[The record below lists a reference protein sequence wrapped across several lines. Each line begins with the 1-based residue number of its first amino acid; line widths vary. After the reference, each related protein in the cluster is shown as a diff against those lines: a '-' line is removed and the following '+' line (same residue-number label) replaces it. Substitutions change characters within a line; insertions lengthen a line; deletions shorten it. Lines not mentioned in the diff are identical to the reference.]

1 MKNIRILPLGSR
13 YVILNILNYLAV
25 QIGVLNCFV
34 FKFKEG
40 ELKVDKNFIE
50 YNDIRFR
57 YEGISQFKNSIALLH
72 DIYLVRPYAE
82 LKVRN
87 KVVIDIGAA
96 IGDTAIYFKMLGAK
110 KIIAFEPFP
119 YSYNIAKKNI
129 QYNFKKYGKSVCL
142 VNKAVGKHGHIV
154 IREDYKSDISSSLLN
169 FEEGVRVEII
179 SLDEVVNRYKVPR
192 HSVLK
197 VDCEGSELDVI
208 KNSSLKTLSLFD
220 QIILEYEND
229 YTAIADILK
238 SAKFKVKKHVDK
250 YNDKNGIMY
259 AYR

>member
-1 MKNIRILPLGSR
+1 MENTRILPLGSK
-13 YVILNILNYLAV
+13 YAILNILNYLAV
-25 QIGVLNCFV
+25 QVGVSNFFL

-40 ELKVDKNFIE
+40 TLKVDKKFIK
-50 YNDIRFR
+50 YKDIKFR
-57 YEGISQFKNSIALLH
+57 YEGISQFKNSIALIH
-72 DIYLVRPYAE
+72 DIYLVKPYAE

-87 KVVIDIGAA
+87 KVVVDIGAA

-129 QYNFKKYGKSVCL
+129 LYNFKRYGKEVSL

-154 IREDYKSDISSSLLN
+154 IRPDYESHSGSSLLN
-169 FEEGVRVEII
+169 FEDGVRIEIM
-179 SLDEVVNRYKVPR
+179 SLDEVVKKYKIPPR
-192 HSVLK
+192 SVLK

-208 KNSSLKTLSLFD
+208 KNASLKTLSLFD
-220 QIILEYEND
+220 QIILEYEHND
-229 YTAIADILK
+229 AAIVDILK
-238 SAKFKVKKHVDK
+238 SAKFKIRKHID
-250 YNDKNGIMY
+250 NNNNKNGIIY